1 MDSTQQSPAAGEAAA
16 HPDADLF
23 PPAEGTT
30 ATPPP
35 KSRGVKQA
43 VFLAYVIVGGALG
56 ASVGK
61 LLRAVPP
68 DIVARL
74 DPSDSWW
81 GLVVFAGL
89 LPVMMWIQ
97 IVVHE
102 LGHAAFGVAVGQRLH
117 AIAFGALRLV
127 RLDGRWRRPAGE
139 PTQGIGGFA
148 YLLPAPDTTRPPGA
162 ISTAVMLVGG
172 VAANAAASLLAI
184 AWMWHLP
191 ESMWKVALAAF
202 VLVGLLF
209 ALLNLLPF
217 RAGGFAT
224 DGYGLLA
231 LARRTREG
239 ELLTQVR
246 WAGGLAMG
254 GVPAHAWPSA
264 ALPPLDTAELSPSY
278 AVSAL
283 GLRMTHALT
292 VGAHADADEAAR
304 GLHGAFPS
312 LPPFFQSF
320 VALGMAQWAAV
331 ARRDAALLAAW
342 RARMGGA
349 LLSDLAGVR
358 AWLDAELA
366 ALQGDGAARDAA
378 LAQAEATLPDE
389 PDVALRSL
397 AQARVTQLRQ
407 DALSQPAS
415 SSVLSL
421 QA

>member
-1 MDSTQQSPAAGEAAA
+1 MDSTHQPPAAGEAAA

-23 PPAEGTT
+23 PPTEAVAAAAPTFG
-30 ATPPP
+30 
-35 KSRGVKQA
+35 GKQA
-43 VFLAYVIVGGALG
+43 LQLLVGLAVGAVIGVG
-56 ASVGK
+56 VGK

-68 DIVARL
+68 EVVARL

-81 GLVVFAGL
+81 GLLVFFAL
-89 LPVMMWIQ
+89 LPAVMWVQ

-127 RLDGRWRRPAGE
+127 HLDGRWRRPVGE

-148 YLLPAPDTTRPPGA
+148 YLLPAPDTAAPPGA
-162 ISTAVMLVGG
+162 VSTAVMLVGG
-172 VAANAAASLLAI
+172 VAANLAASLLAI
-184 AWMWHLP
+184 AWMWHLS

-202 VLVGLLF
+202 VLVGLMF

-231 LARRTREG
+231 LARRTPEG
-239 ELLTQVR
+239 ALLTQVR

-254 GVPAHAWPSA
+254 GVPAHAWPAA
-264 ALPPLDTAELSPSY
+264 ALPPLDTSSLSPSY

-304 GLHGAFPS
+304 GLRAAFPS
-312 LPPFFQSF
+312 LPPFFQAY
-320 VALGMAQWAAV
+320 VALAMSEWAAL
-331 ARRDAALLAAW
+331 ARRDPALLAAW
-342 RARMGGA
+342 RARVGGS
-349 LLSDLAGVR
+349 LLSDLAGAR

-366 ALQGDGAARDAA
+366 HLQGDAAARDAA
-378 LAQAEATLPDE
+378 LDRAEATLPDE

-407 DALSQPAS
+407 DAVSHPVPTP
-415 SSVLSL
+415 VLSL

>member
-1 MDSTQQSPAAGEAAA
+1 MESTQQSHAAGEAAA

-23 PPAEGTT
+23 PPTEAVVAT
-30 ATPPP
+30 AP
-35 KSRGVKQA
+35 SLGGKQA
-43 VFLAYVIVGGALG
+43 LQLLVGLAVGAVIGIG
-56 ASVGK
+56 VGK

-68 DIVARL
+68 EVIARL

-81 GLVVFAGL
+81 GLLVFLAL
-89 LPVMMWIQ
+89 LPAVMWVQ

-127 RLDGRWRRPAGE
+127 HLDGRWRRPAGE

-148 YLLPAPDTTRPPGA
+148 YLLPAPDTTAPPGA
-162 ISTAVMLVGG
+162 VSTAVMLVGG
-172 VAANAAASLLAI
+172 VAANLVASLLAI

-254 GVPAHAWPSA
+254 GVPARDWPSA
-264 ALPPLDTAELSPSY
+264 ALPPLDTAALSPSY

-292 VGAHADADEAAR
+292 TGAHADADVAAR
-304 GLHGAFPS
+304 GLRAAFPS
-312 LPPFFQSF
+312 LPPFFQAY
-320 VALGMAQWAAV
+320 VALAMAEWAAV
-331 ARRDAALLAAW
+331 ARRDPALLAAW
-342 RARMGGA
+342 RARVGGA

-366 ALQGDGAARDAA
+366 HLQGDVAARDAA
-378 LAQAEATLPDE
+378 LARAEAALPDE

-397 AQARVTQLRQ
+397 AQARVMQLRQ
-407 DALSQPAS
+407 DVPSHPGPAP
-415 SSVLSL
+415 VLSL

>member
-1 MDSTQQSPAAGEAAA
+1 MDSTQQSLAAGEAAA
-16 HPDADLF
+16 HPDAALF
-23 PPAEGTT
+23 PPAEGTQAT
-30 ATPPP
+30 TPPS
-35 KSRGVKQA
+35 SRGVKQA
-43 VFLAYVIVGGALG
+43 VFLAYILVGAALG
-56 ASVGK
+56 VSVGK
-61 LLRAVPP
+61 LMRQVPP
-68 DIVARL
+68 EILARL

-81 GLVVFAGL
+81 GLLVFIGV
-89 LPVMMWIQ
+89 LPAVMWIQ

-127 RLDGRWRRPAGE
+127 HLDGRWRRPTGE

-148 YLLPAPDTTRPPGA
+148 YLLPAPDTARPPGA
-162 ISTAVMLVGG
+162 VGTAVMLVGG
-172 VAANAAASLLAI
+172 VAANLAVSLLAI

-191 ESMWKVALAAF
+191 ESLWKSALTAF

-254 GVPAHAWPSA
+254 GVPAHAWPTA
-264 ALPPLDTAELSPSY
+264 ALPPLDTAALSPGY

-283 GLRMTHALT
+283 GLRMTHALST
-292 VGAHADADEAAR
+292 GAHADAEVAAR
-304 GLHGAFPS
+304 GLREAFPS
-312 LPPFFQSF
+312 LPPFFQAH
-320 VALGMAQWAAV
+320 VALAMSEWAAV
-331 ARRDAALLAAW
+331 ARRDEALLAAW
-342 RARMGGA
+342 RARVGGA

-366 ALQGDGAARDAA
+366 ALRGDAVARDAA
-378 LAQAEATLPDE
+378 LALAEATLPDE

-407 DALSQPAS
+407 DAPSHPAPEP
-415 SSVLSL
+415 VLSL
-421 QA
+421 QP